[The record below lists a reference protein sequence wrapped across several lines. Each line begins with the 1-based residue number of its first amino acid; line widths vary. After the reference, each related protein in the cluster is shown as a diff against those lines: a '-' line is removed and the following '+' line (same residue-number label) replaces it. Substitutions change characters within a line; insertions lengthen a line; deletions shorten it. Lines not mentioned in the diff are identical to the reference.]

1 MTIND
6 RRQFLKQS
14 GLAAAGLAFAGA
26 ESVFAAPKMP
36 FEISLAEWSLHK
48 AFFKK
53 EVDNINFAKVADG
66 SAKVRTHP
74 SGHQQ
79 KLGGSWASG
88 KA

>member
-1 MTIND
+1 
-6 RRQFLKQS
+6 
-14 GLAAAGLAFAGA
+14 
-26 ESVFAAPKMP
+26 MP